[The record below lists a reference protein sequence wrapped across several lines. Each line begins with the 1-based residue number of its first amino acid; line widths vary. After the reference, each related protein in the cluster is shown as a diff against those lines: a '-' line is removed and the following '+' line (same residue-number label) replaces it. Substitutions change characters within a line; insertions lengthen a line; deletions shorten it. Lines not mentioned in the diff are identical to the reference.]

1 MLDID
6 KYINSIQSAKLGRK
20 SGRLTAIYEGM
31 LEASGCDVLQGELV
45 EIIQARG
52 NARVV
57 AEVVGLRDNRIL
69 LMPFGSAN
77 GLCLNSEVL
86 PLQKVL
92 TVPVG
97 NALLG
102 RVIDPLCN
110 PLDQK
115 GPLKCDGHRPSY
127 SAPINPLHREPIVHA
142 LNTGVKAIDIFTP
155 LGRGQRIGIMAG
167 SGVGK
172 STLLGMMAAN
182 TDADVVVI
190 ALIGER
196 GREVGDFIYDC
207 LGDKGLQRAVVVV
220 APAEQPAVLRRQ
232 AAFTAT
238 TIAEWFRKAN
248 RHVLLIM
255 DSITRF
261 AMAQREIGLSTGE
274 PIGARGYP
282 PSVFSLLPPLLERG
296 GALKGEGSI
305 TSLFTVLVEGD
316 DINEPITDHMR
327 SLLDGHVVLSRELA
341 GRNHYPAID
350 VQHSVSR
357 LTGKLIKNEKQ
368 TIVAQLRKTLAI
380 YSSSQDMI
388 ELGAYEAGKNIEL
401 DVAVSAKPMLDKL
414 LIQNPAESIQAED
427 AWKEANTLATYIN
440 DRQQT

>member
-1 MLDID
+1 MLNVD
-6 KYINSIQSAKLGRK
+6 KYVSSLQQLKLGRK
-20 SGRLTAIYEGM
+20 TGRLTAIYEGV
-31 LEASGCDVLQGELV
+31 LEAAGCDVLQGELV

-52 NARVV
+52 DARVV

-69 LMPFGSAN
+69 LMPFGKSQ

-86 PLQKVL
+86 PLEKFL
-92 TVPVG
+92 TIPVG
-97 NALLG
+97 DGLLG
-102 RVIDPLCN
+102 RVIDPLCK

-115 GPLKCDGHRPSY
+115 GPIKTSSY
-127 SAPINPLHREPIVHA
+127 QHCFFEPINPLQREPINSA
-142 LNTGVKAIDIFTP
+142 FNTGIKAIDIFTP

-182 TDADVVVI
+182 TDADIVVI
-190 ALIGER
+190 AMIGER

-207 LGDKGLQRAVVVV
+207 LGEKGLSRAVVVV

-238 TIAEWFRKAN
+238 TIAEWFRTQN
-248 RHVLLIM
+248 HHVLLIM

-274 PIGARGYP
+274 PVGSRGYP
-282 PSVFSLLPPLLERG
+282 ASVFSLLPPLLERG
-296 GALKGEGSI
+296 GILKDQGSI
-305 TSLFTVLVEGD
+305 TSIFTVLVEGD
-316 DINEPITDHMR
+316 DINEPVTDHMR

-341 GRNHYPAID
+341 ARNHYPAID

-357 LTGKLIKNEKQ
+357 LIGKLIKNEQ
-368 TIVAQLRKTLAI
+368 QEITSELRKNMAI

-401 DVAVSAKPMLDKL
+401 DIAVKAKPLIDKL
-414 LIQNPAESIQAED
+414 LTQKPTEQIPSVE
-427 AWKEANTLATYIN
+427 AWKSANEIVKALKISSL
-440 DRQQT
+440 

>member
-1 MLDID
+1 MLNID
-6 KYINSIQSAKLGRK
+6 NYLSSIQSLKLGRK
-20 SGRLTAIYEGM
+20 TGKLTAIYEGV

-52 NARVV
+52 SARVV

-69 LMPFGSAN
+69 LMPFGSSH

-86 PLQKVL
+86 PLQRSL

-97 NALLG
+97 KALLG
-102 RVIDPLCN
+102 RVIDPLCK
-110 PLDQK
+110 PLDHK
-115 GPLKCDGHRPSY
+115 GLLEFESY
-127 SAPINPLHREPIVHA
+127 QHCYSDPINPLDREPITVA

-182 TDADVVVI
+182 TNAEVVVI

-196 GREVGDFIYDC
+196 GREVGDFIHDC
-207 LGDKGLQRAVVVV
+207 LGEEGLSRAVVVV

-238 TIAEWFRKAN
+238 TIAEWFRKSN
-248 RHVLLIM
+248 CHVLLIM

-296 GALKGEGSI
+296 GALKNQGSI
-305 TSLFTVLVEGD
+305 TSIFTVLVEGD
-316 DINEPITDHMR
+316 DINEPVTDHMR

-350 VQHSVSR
+350 IQHSVSR
-357 LTGKLIKNEKQ
+357 LSSKLIAKGMAK
-368 TIVAQLRKTLAI
+368 IVAGLRKSIAI

-388 ELGAYEAGKNIEL
+388 ELGAYEAGKNSEL
-401 DVAVSAKPMLDKL
+401 DIAVKTKPLLDEL
-414 LIQNPAESIQAED
+414 LTQTPLEQIRSED
-427 AWKEANTLATYIN
+427 AWKQASLIANFIREN
-440 DRQQT
+440 Q